1 MAQTETRVMTA
12 HVPLALADK
21 IEELAAKTDRSKSW
35 ILKQA
40 LSAWVSQ
47 EEEKR
52 RLTLEALADV
62 DAGRLIDHQ
71 AVQDWAESLETRNP
85 LPPLP
90 EPR

>member
-85 LPPLP
+85 LP